1 MTDLPPV
8 PAELQELLNV
18 TPPADANVTQTWYA
32 VFNDPERIQ
41 EQVDLGMPEDLADKL
56 REPLHQTLAP
66 GAAKRYLLWTNENR
80 DTNPELLARSGYA
93 LLRTQDVTT
102 TPWRTIEG
110 DELANIDE
118 GRRAYG

>member
-8 PAELQELLNV
+8 PAELQELLKA
-18 TPPADANVTQTWYA
+18 TPPAGVNVTETWYA

-41 EQVDLGMPEDLADKL
+41 EQVDLGLPEELADKL
-56 REPLHQTLAP
+56 REPLHQTQAVA
-66 GAAKRYLLWTNENR
+66 AAKRYLLWTNENR
-80 DTNPELLARSGYA
+80 DANPELLARSGYA
-93 LLRTQDVTT
+93 LLRTQDVTV

-110 DELANIDE
+110 DELAAIDE